1 MTDENKQRYARHIL
15 LKEVGEAGQEKLASA
30 RVLVIG
36 AGGLGSPVALYL
48 AAAGVGHIGIA
59 DADAVEL
66 SNLQRQIIHTT
77 ADLGRMKVESAKNKM
92 VAQNPNVDVET
103 WALRLTDENIDDV
116 VSRYDFVIDATDN
129 FTTKFLINDCCVRLG
144 KPFSHGSV
152 MRFSGHTMTWVPGAA
167 TYRDVFPE
175 PPVDGS
181 EVNCGIVGLLGTM
194 PGIIGTIQATEALKY
209 LLGVGE
215 LLTNKLLVVDALDA
229 SVTILPVAKS

>member
-1 MTDENKQRYARHIL
+1 MTEENKERYARHIL
-15 LKEVGEAGQEKLASA
+15 LREVGEAGQEKLAA
-30 RVLVIG
+30 GRVLVIG

-48 AAAGVGHIGIA
+48 ASSGVGHIGIA

-77 ADLGRMKVESAKNKM
+77 ADLGRMKVESAKAKM
-92 VAQNPNVDVET
+92 VAQNPNVEVET
-103 WALRLTDENIDDV
+103 WALRLTEDNIDGI
-116 VSRYDFVIDATDN
+116 VSKYDFVIDATDN
-129 FTTKFLINDCCVRLG
+129 FATKFLINDSCVRLG

-152 MRFSGHTMTWVPGAA
+152 MRFGGQAMTWVPGAA

-181 EVNCGIVGLLGTM
+181 DVNCGIVGLLATM

-215 LLTNKLLVVDALDA
+215 LLTDRLLVVDALDA
-229 SVTILPVAKS
+229 SVTILPVAKV